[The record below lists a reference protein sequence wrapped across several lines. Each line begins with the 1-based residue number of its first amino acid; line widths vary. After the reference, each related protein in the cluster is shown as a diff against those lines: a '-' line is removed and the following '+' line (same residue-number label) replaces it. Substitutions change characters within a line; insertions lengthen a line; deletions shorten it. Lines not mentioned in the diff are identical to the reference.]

1 MTNKILSK
9 FIGTLVLAI
18 VFSNIAIWDFNV
30 VRVYADT
37 INYDYKESYDMV
49 PAETSLKWYRKNSIT
64 VNPTK
69 NPKLFKFNKKTNSYE
84 LNPTELPLDGKIY
97 RYKDKKTGKEIFYKV
112 LSFKASDKKT
122 NVYEIE
128 VQRAVYDGSKF
139 IIDNKSIIF
148 EEKNPL
154 KYIYLKFLGKVGSS
168 DKSTPKPE
176 TTELEK
182 IAPEV
187 PYSEIT
193 EPEQIIPETSLPEVS
208 EPEQIVPEAPHSEIS
223 EPEQTVPE
231 TPHPEISKPE
241 QIVPE
246 APLPEVSESEQIV
259 PEAPLSEISEAPKVV
274 PEASIPEESDPEKLD
289 TSMIIT
295 RLGGA
300 TRIETALE
308 IADEF
313 RGGSKLEAIILSSAN
328 NFPDS
333 LSGAVLTKK
342 YGAPILLVNKI
353 ANRSKVTLDYIIKN
367 VNTSGQVVILGSSGV
382 IDDSIIEYLKNFG
395 FTKIKRLGGS
405 NRFGTNVAIIRDLAP
420 VKGSEIII
428 SSAVIFPDAL
438 SISSISAIKGIP
450 IILTNKNS
458 LSSEVKALLASI
470 EPSKIYITGEV
481 GAITNKVKDELKKYS
496 SEIVRLGGYDRYE
509 TSIAINNYFKSDLYG
524 DSIILTSGLNF
535 PDALAGISLASKYNT
550 PILLV
555 NPSNS
560 NVQKYFISN
569 NKRKNIYV
577 LGSTGVFSKELL
589 NYIIQ

>member
-1 MTNKILSK
+1 MINKILSK

-18 VFSNIAIWDFNV
+18 VFYNIAISDFNV

-154 KYIYLKFLGKVGSS
+154 KYIYFKFLGKVGSS

-176 TTELEK
+176 TIELEK
-182 IAPEV
+182 IEPEV

-193 EPEQIIPETSLPEVS
+193 EPEQIIPETPLPEVS

-231 TPHPEISKPE
+231 VPHPEVSEPE
-241 QIVPE
+241 QTVPE
-246 APLPEVSESEQIV
+246 APH
-259 PEAPLSEISEAPKVV
+259 SEISEAPKVV
-274 PEASIPEESDPEKLD
+274 PEASIPEESDLEKLD

-342 YGAPILLVNKI
+342 YGAPLLLVNKS
-353 ANRSKVTLDYIIKN
+353 ANRSKVTLDYIVKN

-458 LSSEVKALLASI
+458 LSSEVKVLLASI

-509 TSIAINNYFKSDLYG
+509 TSIAINNYFESDLSG

>member
-69 NPKLFKFNKKTNSYE
+69 NSKLFKFNKKTNSYE

-208 EPEQIVPEAPHSEIS
+208 EPEQIVPKAPHPEIS
-223 EPEQTVPE
+223 EPEQT
-231 TPHPEISKPE
+231 
-241 QIVPE
+241 
-246 APLPEVSESEQIV
+246 V

-313 RGGSKLEAIILSSAN
+313 RGGSKLEAVILSSAN

-342 YGAPILLVNKI
+342 YGAPVLLVNKS
-353 ANRSKVTLDYIIKN
+353 ANRSKVTLDYIVKN

-438 SISSISAIKGIP
+438 SISSISVIKGIP

-458 LSSEVKALLASI
+458 LSSEVKSLLASI

-509 TSIAINNYFKSDLYG
+509 TSIAINNYFKSDLSG
-524 DSIILTSGLNF
+524 DSIIFTSGLNF

>member
-1 MTNKILSK
+1 MINKILSK

-97 RYKDKKTGKEIFYKV
+97 CHKDKKTGKEIFYKV

-193 EPEQIIPETSLPEVS
+193 EPEQIIPETPLPEVS

-231 TPHPEISKPE
+231 TL
-241 QIVPE
+241 Q
-246 APLPEVSESEQIV
+246 PEVSEPEQIV

-313 RGGSKLEAIILSSAN
+313 RGGSKLEAVILSSAN

-342 YGAPILLVNKI
+342 YGAPVLLVNKS
-353 ANRSKVTLDYIIKN
+353 ANRSKVTLDYIVKN

-405 NRFGTNVAIIRDLAP
+405 NRFGTNVAVIRDLAP

-438 SISSISAIKGIP
+438 SISSISVIKGIP

-458 LSSEVKALLASI
+458 LSSEVKSLLASI

-481 GAITNKVKDELKKYS
+481 GAITNKIKDELKKYS

-509 TSIAINNYFKSDLYG
+509 TSIAINNYFKSDLSG